1 MNLFLIKIPWK
12 RVEKRMN
19 LLFKAK
25 KKEKISD
32 FMVLT

>member
-19 LLFKAK
+19 PLFKAK
-25 KKEKISD
+25 KKKIPD